1 MSFIFLLVAFITEER
16 LYLFKE
22 LEQLRGHLFC
32 EGHAL
37 TFVLQLVEVEKEK
50 KEILQRCKLL
60 STSVTFY
67 VGPPTPFFSHLRAC
81 VCIVVAEERKR

>member
-1 MSFIFLLVAFITEER
+1 ML
-16 LYLFKE
+16 
-22 LEQLRGHLFC
+22 C

-37 TFVLQLVEVEKEK
+37 TFLLQLVEVEKEK

-67 VGPPTPFFSHLRAC
+67 VGPPTSFFSYIRVC
-81 VCIVVAEERKR
+81 VRIIVAEGRER